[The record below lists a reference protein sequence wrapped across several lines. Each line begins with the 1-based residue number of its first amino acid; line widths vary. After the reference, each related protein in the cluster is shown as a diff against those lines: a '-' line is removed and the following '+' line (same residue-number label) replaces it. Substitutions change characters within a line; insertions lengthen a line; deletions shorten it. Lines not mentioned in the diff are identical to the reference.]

1 VRRKAD
7 QAPDAPAAPAAA
19 APGAAGPTAAG
30 PTAAGPT
37 AAGPTAAGPTAAG
50 AAAVARP
57 TLRDVAMLAGVSA
70 KTASRVINA
79 EPGVSPSKVD
89 AVRRAIAQ
97 LNYRPNF
104 TASSLRRSNG
114 RTATIA
120 AVLEDLANPFSSALH
135 RALEDV
141 ARGREVIIVAGS
153 VDEDP
158 DRERALVRAF
168 TMRQADGLVIVP
180 ASDNQAYLTRE
191 VHGATPVVFVDRP
204 PVGLQADAV
213 LVDNQA
219 GAAEAV
225 HHLVAGGHRAIG
237 YLGDLRTI
245 ATARQR
251 FQGYKE
257 ALSDN
262 GIRPVPAH
270 IAHDLHTSAATADA
284 TRRLLATDPPPTA
297 LFAAQNLVTIGAI
310 RALRDLG
317 LHERVALVGFDD
329 FPLADLLQP
338 AVTVVAQDPFTMG
351 HLAAE
356 LIFRRLDGESWEPTT
371 HLVPT
376 RLIARGSGE
385 IPPHG

>member
-1 VRRKAD
+1 MRRKAES
-7 QAPDAPAAPAAA
+7 
-19 APGAAGPTAAG
+19 
-30 PTAAGPT
+30 
-37 AAGPTAAGPTAAG
+37 
-50 AAAVARP
+50 ARP
-57 TLRDVAMLAGVSA
+57 TLRDVALLAGVSA

-89 AVRRAIAQ
+89 AVQRAIAQ

-120 AVLEDLANPFSSALH
+120 AVLENLANPYSSALH

-141 ARGREVIIVAGS
+141 ARARDVIIVAGS
-153 VDEDP
+153 VDEDAE
-158 DRERALVRAF
+158 RERTLVRAF
-168 TMRQADGLVIVP
+168 AMRQADGLVIVP
-180 ASDNQAYLTRE
+180 ASANQSYLTRE
-191 VHGATPVVFVDRP
+191 IHAATPVVFVDRP
-204 PVGLQADAV
+204 PMGVHADAV

-225 HHLVAGGHRAIG
+225 HHLVAHGHRAIA

-257 ALSDN
+257 ALADH
-262 GIRPVPAH
+262 GIRPVAEH
-270 IAHDLHTSAATADA
+270 IAHDLHTSDAAAEA
-284 TRRLLATDPPPTA
+284 ASRLLTTHPAPTA
-297 LFAAQNLVTIGAI
+297 LFTAQNLVTIGAI

-317 LHERVALVGFDD
+317 RHHEVALVGFDD

-338 AVTVVAQDPFTMG
+338 AVTVVAQDPYTMG
-351 HLAAE
+351 NLAAT
-356 LIFRRLDGESWEPTT
+356 LIFRRLDGETWEPTS

-385 IPPHG
+385 IPWHAE

>member
-7 QAPDAPAAPAAA
+7 PAPATPAAPAEPAPAEPAPAEPAPAEAA
-19 APGAAGPTAAG
+19 RAKP
-30 PTAAGPT
+30 
-37 AAGPTAAGPTAAG
+37 
-50 AAAVARP
+50 VRP
-57 TLRDVAMLAGVSA
+57 TLRDVALLAGVSP

-89 AVRRAIAQ
+89 AVQRAIAQ

-141 ARGREVIIVAGS
+141 ARAREVIIVAGS

-180 ASDNQAYLTRE
+180 ASANQAYLASE
-191 VHGATPVVFVDRP
+191 VHAATPVVFVDRP
-204 PVGLQADAV
+204 PVGLHADAV
-213 LVDNQA
+213 LVDNGA
-219 GAAEAV
+219 GAADAV
-225 HHLVAGGHRAIG
+225 HHLVAHGHRNIA
-237 YLGDLRTI
+237 YLGDLRSI

-257 ALSDN
+257 ALSDH
-262 GIRPVPAH
+262 GIRPAPEH
-270 IAHDLHTSAATADA
+270 IAHDLHTSAAAADA
-284 TRRLLATDPPPTA
+284 ARRVLTTRPAPTA

-310 RALRDLG
+310 QALRDLAR
-317 LHERVALVGFDD
+317 HQEVALVGFDD

-351 HLAAE
+351 HLAAT

-376 RLIARGSGE
+376 RLIVRGSGE
-385 IPPHG
+385 IPPPT

>member
-1 VRRKAD
+1 MPRRAD
-7 QAPDAPAAPAAA
+7 SVQALPA
-19 APGAAGPTAAG
+19 
-30 PTAAGPT
+30 
-37 AAGPTAAGPTAAG
+37 
-50 AAAVARP
+50 ARP
-57 TLRDVAMLAGVSA
+57 TLRDVAVLAGVSA

-89 AVRRAIAQ
+89 AVQRAIAQ

-104 TASSLRRSNG
+104 TASSLRRASG
-114 RTATIA
+114 RTATIG

-141 ARGREVIIVAGS
+141 AREREVIIVAGS
-153 VDEDP
+153 VDEDA

-180 ASDNQAYLTRE
+180 ASDNQAYLARE
-191 VHGATPVVFVDRP
+191 VDPPTPLVFVDRP

-225 HHLVAGGHRAIG
+225 HHLVAHGHRDIA

-257 ALSDN
+257 ALSDH
-262 GIRPVPAH
+262 GIRPVPEH
-270 IAHDLHTSAATADA
+270 IVHDLHTSADAADA
-284 TRRLLATDPPPTA
+284 ARRLLTADPAPTA
-297 LFAAQNLVTIGAI
+297 LFTAQNLVTIGAI

-317 LHERVALVGFDD
+317 RHEELALAGFDD
-329 FPLADLLQP
+329 FPLADLIQP
-338 AVTVVAQDPFTMG
+338 GVTVVAQDPFTMG
-351 HLAAE
+351 HLAAT
-356 LIFRRLDGESWEPTT
+356 LIFRRLDGETWEPTT

-376 RLIARGSGE
+376 RLITRGSGE
-385 IPPHG
+385 IRPPAQRGRARGGSGRRVRAG